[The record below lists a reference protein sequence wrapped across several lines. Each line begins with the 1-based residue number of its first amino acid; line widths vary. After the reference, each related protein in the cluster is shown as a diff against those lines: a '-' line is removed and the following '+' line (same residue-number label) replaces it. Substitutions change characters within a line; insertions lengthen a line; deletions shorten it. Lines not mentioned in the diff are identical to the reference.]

1 MKQFSPKAMALS
13 LAAVMAVSSIPA
25 AAAMSQP
32 SIRIFPQ
39 NRNESSAISQSV
51 ENAAL
56 PGSLE
61 TSENTEENWQVPM
74 TIRRQA
80 PKKPILTVNED
91 GTGTLEDGTVVT
103 LDENGAPVRPE
114 GEEPVLTE
122 ERPELPEGIEEGQQ
136 PPMMNGAP
144 AFGGEQGQAPGM
156 NGSFSFGGGMS
167 GPSGGF
173 GGGPSGGFGGR

>member
-39 NRNESSAISQSV
+39 NRNESSAMSQSV

-74 TIRRQA
+74 TLRRQA
-80 PKKPILTVNED
+80 PKKPTLTVNED

-114 GEEPVLTE
+114 GEEPALTE

-136 PPMMNGAP
+136 PPI
-144 AFGGEQGQAPGM
+144 
-156 NGSFSFGGGMS
+156 
-167 GPSGGF
+167 
-173 GGGPSGGFGGR
+173 